1 MTALPPDAVAD
12 LYKLVAELEQRLESS
27 FTAHDAAIARQ
38 AATDIE
44 NGRLINE
51 LSMAREQQNAS
62 AEILHTIANAK
73 GDAERAL
80 YQIAEATMRLF
91 DAPSATIHI
100 AEGDGWSQV
109 IRVGESS
116 KSVGAGVP
124 EAQLKIG
131 GRNMPGTIVAEN
143 RQVHVPDLDNVDPA
157 IADWPGL
164 PYVRAAGTRSMSG
177 SPLRRDGT
185 AIGVLIV
192 YRDKLA
198 PFTDEEM
205 SLQQSFADQAA
216 IAIENARL
224 FNDTSEALERQTATA
239 DILKVIA
246 SSPSDVQPVFEA
258 IVGSAAK
265 LFEPCSATIT
275 TLKDD
280 KLHWDAMAASISGFD
295 VDHVRTVYPIPFDP
309 ARAPS
314 AQAILERRIIAIP
327 DVTAPGTPELTRNAA
342 AAGDFRSIT
351 FVPLVDR
358 EQGIGTIIFTHPQAG
373 FRYSERQLAL
383 IQTFADQAVIAIQN
397 TRLFNETREA
407 LERQTATAE
416 ILKVIAASPSD
427 AQPVFEAIADSAK
440 RLLGGFSATVLRFL
454 GDELH
459 LVAFTPT
466 DPAADEGLQ
475 ASFP

>member
-1 MTALPPDAVAD
+1 MTALPSDAVAD

-27 FTAHDAAIARQ
+27 FAAHDEAIARQ

-44 NGRLINE
+44 NGRLIHE
-51 LSMAREQQNAS
+51 LSIAREQQNAS
-62 AEILHTIANAK
+62 ADILHTIANAK

-80 YQIAEATMRLF
+80 HQIAEATMRLF

-100 AEGDGWSQV
+100 ADGDGWSQV
-109 IRVGESS
+109 IRAGEGSR
-116 KSVGAGVP
+116 SVGAGVP
-124 EAQLKIG
+124 ESQLKIG

-177 SPLRRDGT
+177 SPLRRDGR

-205 SLQQSFADQAA
+205 ALQQSFADQAA
-216 IAIENARL
+216 IAIENA
-224 FNDTSEALERQTATA
+224 
-239 DILKVIA
+239 
-246 SSPSDVQPVFEA
+246 
-258 IVGSAAK
+258 
-265 LFEPCSATIT
+265 
-275 TLKDD
+275 
-280 KLHWDAMAASISGFD
+280 
-295 VDHVRTVYPIPFDP
+295 
-309 ARAPS
+309 
-314 AQAILERRIIAIP
+314 
-327 DVTAPGTPELTRNAA
+327 
-342 AAGDFRSIT
+342 
-351 FVPLVDR
+351 
-358 EQGIGTIIFTHPQAG
+358 
-373 FRYSERQLAL
+373 
-383 IQTFADQAVIAIQN
+383 
-397 TRLFNETREA
+397 RLFNETREA

-440 RLLGGFSATVLRFL
+440 RLLGGFSATVLRFI

-466 DPAADEGLQ
+466 DPAADAGLQ
-475 ASFP
+475 ASFPRSISEFPTFALVRTGETVQFPDSEGEHVPELNRELARLRGFRSVLFTPLMNRGEPVGMISVTRAEPGAFAVDHVQLLQTFADQAVIAIENARLFNETRQALERQTATSDVLKVIAGSPSDVQPVFEAIVASANR